1 MCVIGIVIFISEF
14 LKMLSE
20 EGLATVTDIKD
31 TNEDITDNKGYS
43 TTTTTTTVLT
53 KTWLLGFP
61 RLL

>member
-1 MCVIGIVIFISEF
+1 MIGIVISISEF

-31 TNEDITDNKGYS
+31 TIEDITDNKGYS